1 MSDRSSFTRLYI
13 RSQSCCGGV
22 SDPGTILIRF
32 RGDVVASPFVEGDGA
47 LFVALKYLDDV
58 IFFPSGVTEDGDSCC
73 FIGVMGNTSVV
84 GSLVVVVV
92 VVVVKYLDFSF
103 FDMAGNADD
112 CSDEDKF
119 SNRWISIAF
128 VPETGRP

>member
-1 MSDRSSFTRLYI
+1 M
-13 RSQSCCGGV
+13 
-22 SDPGTILIRF
+22 
-32 RGDVVASPFVEGDGA
+32 
-47 LFVALKYLDDV
+47 ALKYLDDV
-58 IFFPSGVTEDGDSCC
+58 IFFPSGVTEDGDVCC

-84 GSLVVVVV
+84 GLVVV
-92 VVVVKYLDFSF
+92 VVVVKYLDFIL

>member
-13 RSQSCCGGV
+13 RSQSRCGGV
-22 SDPGTILIRF
+22 RDPGTILIRF
-32 RGDVVASPFVEGDGA
+32 RGDVVVASPFDGDEA

-58 IFFPSGVTEDGDSCC
+58 IFFPSGVTEDGDVC
-73 FIGVMGNTSVV
+73 FIGVMGNTSVA
-84 GSLVVVVV
+84 GLVVV
-92 VVVVKYLDFSF
+92 VVVVKYLDVIL